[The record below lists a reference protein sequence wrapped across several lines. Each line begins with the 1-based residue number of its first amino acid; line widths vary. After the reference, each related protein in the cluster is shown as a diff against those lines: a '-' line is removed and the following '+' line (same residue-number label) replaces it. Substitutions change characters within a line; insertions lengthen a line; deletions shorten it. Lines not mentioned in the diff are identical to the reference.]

1 MNEDLNVM
9 LNVVIFVQKTVSLPN
24 VTYNLP
30 RRFIPLH
37 GKKKCK
43 ICFDYIIIIYIIVV
57 FEHDD
62 ATVGGGGGGGGGE
75 YCLSLWRWN
84 LYEASSNPGQRILIV
99 YFFTDKNYFFLII
112 TYYFYGFLSQ
122 YIS

>member
-1 MNEDLNVM
+1 MQSHIDMNEDLNVM
-9 LNVVIFVQKTVSLPN
+9 LNAVIFVLKTVSLPN

-30 RRFIPLH
+30 RRFIPLQ

-62 ATVGGGGGGGGGE
+62 GTVGVAI
-75 YCLSLWRWN
+75 LVKSL
-84 LYEASSNPGQRILIV
+84 EMEFV
-99 YFFTDKNYFFLII
+99 
-112 TYYFYGFLSQ
+112 
-122 YIS
+122 